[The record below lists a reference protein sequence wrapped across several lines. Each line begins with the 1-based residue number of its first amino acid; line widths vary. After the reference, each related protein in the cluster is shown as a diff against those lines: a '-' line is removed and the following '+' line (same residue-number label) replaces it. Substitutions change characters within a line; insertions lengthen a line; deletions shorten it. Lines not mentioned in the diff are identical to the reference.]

1 MVWGNL
7 IGSWDGRLLI
17 PKAWSLNEAIDDKVN
32 KIYYSIN
39 YGHHKVKME
48 KLYPLE
54 KTKRP
59 LGGL

>member
-1 MVWGNL
+1 M
-7 IGSWDGRLLI
+7 I
-17 PKAWSLNEAIDDKVN
+17 KEN

-54 KTKRP
+54 ETKRP